1 MRKRGRMRL
10 MVLLLVVS
18 LACLLV
24 VSLTCRTCSQVSSFW
39 GSLHWTRPPLAFSPL
54 ELPEARLG
62 HPYEVTITISGNE
75 TPVFLISVDSGEL
88 PPGLILHYEEWDD
101 IDGRTSRIEGV
112 PEKAGEFEFVVSAQC
127 RATYFSGQTGEQR
140 YTLLVREE

>member
-1 MRKRGRMRL
+1 MRNRYRL
-10 MVLLLVVS
+10 ILIVLFLVVS

-24 VSLTCRTCSQVSSFW
+24 MFLTSL
-39 GSLHWTRPPLAFSPL
+39 TRPPLAFSPL

-75 TPVFLISVDSGEL
+75 TPVFLISVDSTEL
-88 PPGLILHYEEWDD
+88 PPGLILHYEEHRHDS
-101 IDGRTSRIEGV
+101 TARIEGV
-112 PEKAGEFEFVVSAQC
+112 PEKAGEFEFVVSAEC
-127 RATYFSGQTGEQR
+127 YYSGVHGGGQTGEQR